1 MTSRGISRTSARQG
15 SSAAGH
21 QGIEWV
27 NRLAGL
33 VAEAPEVDVAY
44 LTADQ
49 VGELLQAS
57 PKSVYRWAKQDPS
70 MPMLRIGAT
79 IRFPKERLLAWLR
92 VREQGQGRP
101 RTRHQVLASAKPA
114 PPQEARGA

>member
-1 MTSRGISRTSARQG
+1 MGERPNL
-15 SSAAGH
+15 AAH
-21 QGIEWV
+21 SQGIEGV
-27 NRLAGL
+27 NRLVGL
-33 VAEAPEVDVAY
+33 VVEAGVAY

-57 PKSVYRWAKQDPS
+57 PKSVYRWAKTDHS

-79 IRFPKERLLAWLR
+79 VRFPRERLLAWLR
-92 VREQGQGRP
+92 SREQGQGKP
-101 RTRHQVLASAKPA
+101 RTRHQVLAPAKPA

>member
-1 MTSRGISRTSARQG
+1 MTAHSNGPEG
-15 SSAAGH
+15 
-21 QGIEWV
+21 V
-27 NRLAGL
+27 NRLVGL
-33 VAEAPEVDVAY
+33 VAEAPEVY

-79 IRFPKERLLAWLR
+79 VRFPRERLLAWLR
-92 VREQGQGRP
+92 AREQGQGRP
-101 RTRHQVLASAKPA
+101 RTRHQVLAPAKPA
-114 PPQEARGA
+114 PAQEARGA